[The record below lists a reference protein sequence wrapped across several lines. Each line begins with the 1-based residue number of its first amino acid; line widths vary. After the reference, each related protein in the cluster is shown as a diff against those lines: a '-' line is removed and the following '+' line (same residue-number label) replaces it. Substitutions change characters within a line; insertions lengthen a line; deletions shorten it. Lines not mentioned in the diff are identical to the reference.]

1 MDELVDMCCN
11 VILQSE
17 RTFMLWLV
25 KLWEKLNDTKEV
37 IINYKLKDRQYND
50 KRTDN
55 TMTKGQ
61 WSTKCYTGKLRT
73 MVELRFAW
81 RINIS
86 CSTRDAHH
94 VNSIINHVLY
104 LFISHILE
112 RKNRNLSMTILTEH
126 VSQWVVICYIVIL

>member
-61 WSTKCYTGKLRT
+61 WSTKCYTGKLR
-73 MVELRFAW
+73 
-81 RINIS
+81 
-86 CSTRDAHH
+86 
-94 VNSIINHVLY
+94 NHGWTQVCLKDKY
-104 LFISHILE
+104 FLLH
-112 RKNRNLSMTILTEH
+112 
-126 VSQWVVICYIVIL
+126 